1 MLFLLLWFPVV
12 PYMFFKN
19 VPLLNPN
26 GCCRIS
32 LFIPSQLTS
41 SRRTYFIVLKHGK
54 KMLSSYLALHTV
66 DSFKKNKFMR
76 KGLYYQYPLQE
87 GTCDKHW
94 GAGAW
99 PPLVLMTVL

>member
-19 VPLLNPN
+19 VPFLNPN
-26 GCCRIS
+26 DCCRIS
-32 LFIPSQLTS
+32 HFIPSQLTS

-66 DSFKKNKFMR
+66 DSFKKKTNLCAKAFIISIPCR
-76 KGLYYQYPLQE
+76 KGHVTNTGVQGLGL
-87 GTCDKHW
+87 H
-94 GAGAW
+94 
-99 PPLVLMTVL
+99 